1 MQCCGNSTRFLI
13 AALMAAGA
21 GMFFVAQRNVALAQA
36 AAAPAPTPAADIDPA
51 LGKGKVIGLDAF
63 YNEEKNGSGFH
74 YHWDD
79 TANPGYSKFGEV
91 WKSFGATTAK
101 LAKAP
106 TRADLDKLSI
116 YMIANPSI
124 PANAVN
130 GKPNYIAP
138 ADGDV
143 IEAWV
148 KDGGVLLMFGNDKNN
163 CEFEHYNTLATRFG
177 IKLNGDLRNL
187 VPNARDRTPG
197 MFDVSKL
204 APDEPLFKGVK
215 QVYMKE
221 VSTLTVK
228 DPAKPLL
235 IADNEQKTGKDVII
249 ATAKVGKGFVFAVGD
264 AWVYNEY
271 IDVASTPGLTL
282 ENRKAAVNF
291 VRWILPMSAAPA
303 AK

>member
-1 MQCCGNSTRFLI
+1 MQCCGKSTRFLA
-13 AALMAAGA
+13 AALMAVGA
-21 GMFFVAQRNVALAQA
+21 GLFFVAQHNLALGQA
-36 AAAPAPTPAADIDPA
+36 APGPSAQPDIDPA

-63 YNEEKNGSGFH
+63 YNQEKNGAGFH

-91 WKSFGATTAK
+91 WKQFGATTAK
-101 LAKAP
+101 LATAP
-106 TRADLDKLSI
+106 KRADLDKFSI

-124 PANAVN
+124 PANAV
-130 GKPNYIAP
+130 GGTPNYIQP

-148 KDGGVLLMFGNDKNN
+148 KDGGVLLMFGNDKTN

-177 IKLNGDLRNL
+177 IKFNGDRRNE

-197 MFDVSKL
+197 MFDVQTL
-204 APDEPLFKGVK
+204 APNEPLFKGVK
-215 QVYMKE
+215 QIYMKE
-221 VSTLTVK
+221 IMTFTVK

-235 IADNEQKTGKDVII
+235 IADNEQKTGKDVIM

-291 VRWILPMSAAPA
+291 VRWILPQSSAPA